1 MLTIGEFA
9 QETGLT
15 AKALRLYD
23 DLGLVVPADV
33 DARTGY
39 RRYVPDQVD
48 AARLVARLRAAGVPL
63 RRIAVITGAESREAA
78 AAELMSYWRQV
89 EADTASAG
97 QLVASLVSQLRG
109 HRTPMDTSSTDTTTI
124 PARSAHRS
132 GQGSR
137 STQEDEVYPTEH
149 RWSAQVTGQRLFAV
163 ADGVGHDHGAA
174 ATALDTLASLDDTSP
189 GPDPLAALDAAVGRA
204 AEAVAGGSVDTRG
217 AGGTTLTAL
226 LLVGDRALI
235 AHVGDSRAYA
245 VRAGSLQR
253 LTRDHTV
260 VQSLVDEGR
269 LTEDEAR
276 EDPDRA
282 LLNRALGHGSPSAPD
297 LSVRAVATGDRF
309 VLTTDGVHGVLEPRQ
324 LAELLLMSGS
334 PDEVVTAVEA
344 AVLSAGAP
352 DNYGVVV
359 VDV

>member
-23 DLGLVVPADV
+23 DLGLVVPAEV

-39 RRYVPDQVD
+39 RRYAPDQVA
-48 AARLVARLRAAGVPL
+48 AARLVARLRTAGVPL
-63 RRIAVITGAESREAA
+63 RRIAVITGAESNEAA
-78 AAELMSYWRQV
+78 AAELTSYWRQV
-89 EADTASAG
+89 EADTASAR
-97 QLVASLVSQLRG
+97 QVVASLVAQMRG
-109 HRTPMDTSSTDTTTI
+109 HRTPMDTTSTDTTTI
-124 PARSAHRS
+124 PPRSAYRA
-132 GQGSR
+132 GQGNR
-137 STQEDEVYPTEH
+137 STQEDEVY
-149 RWSAQVTGQRLFAV
+149 VGQRLFAV

-174 ATALDTLASLDDTSP
+174 ATALDTLASLDHGSP
-189 GPDPLAALDAAVGRA
+189 RPDPLAALDAAVGRA
-204 AEAVAGGSVDTRG
+204 ADAVAGRSVETRG
-217 AGGTTLTAL
+217 TGGTTLTAL
-226 LLVGDRALI
+226 LLVGDRALV

-245 VRAGSLQR
+245 VRDGSLQR

-276 EDPDRA
+276 DDPDRA
-282 LLNRALGHGSPSAPD
+282 RLNRALGHGSPSAPD
-297 LSVRAVATGDRF
+297 LSVRAVTTGDRF

-324 LAELLLMSGS
+324 LAELLLMPGS
-334 PDEVVTAVEA
+334 PDEVAAAVEA

-352 DNYGVVV
+352 DNYGVLV